1 MMSQRTLTHRRLQAG
16 DVYGVQA
23 GQSSRHT
30 LSSLRYW
37 RWRDLQHLTLCMR
50 ASPWA
55 ECLTHGIVTLLVYVL
70 FEKITRCNKQNV
82 AGARRAMKLP
92 TDRTA
97 VASIKEV
104 NTGPKSKNLS
114 DSIILELLD

>member
-1 MMSQRTLTHRRLQAG
+1 MQVLGDAHTNLRLHAADVEHQSTHL
-16 DVYGVQA
+16 D
-23 GQSSRHT
+23 
-30 LSSLRYW
+30 
-37 RWRDLQHLTLCMR
+37 
-50 ASPWA
+50 
-55 ECLTHGIVTLLVYVL
+55 
-70 FEKITRCNKQNV
+70 V